1 MDPIEGAI
9 SLDAL
14 ADQIAEGLGD
24 DLDYEREAPAPTD
37 TDANA
42 EVPDADE
49 ESEDS
54 NEQEGDEA
62 EEGDEEEGDEG
73 EDAPNPAID
82 DETLVDIKIGE
93 DEYEVNFAELRAGYL
108 RNEDFMARSQKLE
121 ADHQAKIEELEADR
135 DALLQEL
142 TVASTIVKSDTSK
155 FDKVDWAAL
164 KAQDPD
170 QYTKLRVQALEAKE
184 QAQALE
190 QRRNNIQAIQN
201 KAREL
206 KYKAYAEQQLTM
218 ASKLIPDFD
227 KDETK
232 VALAKYAQDIGYT
245 AEEIYGIVDAR
256 HLLLL
261 HTALQHSQSAV
272 RRKEAAEKKVTK
284 NLPPVN
290 KSAASVPQ
298 NHADRAASKAKLAR
312 FKQDKSVESA
322 AALLAASFD

>member
-1 MDPIEGAI
+1 MDPITDAI
-9 SLDAL
+9 SLDQL

-24 DLDYEREAPAPTD
+24 DLDYERDAPAATD
-37 TDANA
+37 TDADDQ
-42 EVPDADE
+42 VDADE
-49 ESEDS
+49 A
-54 NEQEGDEA
+54 EQDDPDVEEGDEA
-62 EEGDEEEGDEG
+62 EEGDQEEGDEE
-73 EDAPNPAID
+73 EDEPNPTID

-121 ADHQAKIEELEADR
+121 AEHQAKIDELEADR

-142 TVASTIVKSDTSK
+142 TVASTIVKADTSK
-155 FDKVDWAAL
+155 FDQVDWATL
-164 KAQDPD
+164 KTQDPD
-170 QYTKLRVQALEAKE
+170 QYAKLRVQALEAKE

-190 QRRNNIQAIQN
+190 TRRQNIAKIQN

-206 KYKAYAEQQLTM
+206 KFQAYAEQQTAL
-218 ASKLIPDFD
+218 AAKLIPEFD

-232 VALAKYAQDIGYT
+232 IALAKYAQDIGYT
-245 AEEIYGIVDAR
+245 PEEIYGIVDAR

-261 HTALQHSQSAV
+261 HTALQHSQAAV

-284 NLPPVN
+284 GLPTVN
-290 KSAASVPQ
+290 KSSASVPQ